1 MRDLKIAKKLTA
13 VFAIIIACFCIAV
26 VATILGMNNVGNSY
40 ESFYV
45 IVMKPSYVPP
55 TSGFSFRQP
64 LRAYPWPQWIL
75 IHPIRILMCQK
86 QKRP

>member
-45 IVMKPSYVPP
+45 NSHEAIV
-55 TSGFSFRQP
+55 R
-64 LRAYPWPQWIL
+64 
-75 IHPIRILMCQK
+75 
-86 QKRP
+86 

>member
-45 IVMKPSYVPP
+45 NSHEAIVRS
-55 TSGFSFRQP
+55 SNIRIQLQP